1 MENFKNKSPDE
12 IIEYLEK
19 MLEELLNSRPEL
31 KMFQSQIDQI
41 KNQAGNNP
49 EERIKAMN
57 EFFSK
62 FIKEELLPEIN
73 RISDV
78 NKDIKDQIEN
88 LQKQTDTLTN
98 KKILH

>member
-31 KMFQSQIDQI
+31 KMFQSRIDQI
-41 KNQAGNNP
+41 KKHAGNNP

-57 EFFSK
+57 EFFAK
-62 FIKEELLPEIN
+62 YIKEELLPEIN

-78 NKDIKDQIEN
+78 NKDIKDQVEN
-88 LQKQTDTLTN
+88 LQEQTNIFAN